1 MEQSTE
7 ITPEVAKPRFSLTEF
22 ARDTQHEV
30 KKVTWPSRKETLQ
43 TTAIIIV
50 MALLAGVFFLA
61 IDSLLGFAI
70 SRILG
75 MNS

>member
-1 MEQSTE
+1 MEQTTE
-7 ITPEVAKPRFSLTEF
+7 VTNEAAKPRFSLVEF
-22 ARDTQHEV
+22 ARDTKAEI

-70 SRILG
+70 SHILG